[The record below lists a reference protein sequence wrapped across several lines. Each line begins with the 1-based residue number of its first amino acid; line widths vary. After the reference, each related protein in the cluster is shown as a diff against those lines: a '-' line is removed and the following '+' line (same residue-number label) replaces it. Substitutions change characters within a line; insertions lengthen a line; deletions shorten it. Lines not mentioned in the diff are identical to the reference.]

1 MARATTTCDIF
12 NALAESKRR
21 AVIELLLDKELS
33 VSELVLETGWN
44 QPMVSKH
51 LGVLREV
58 NLVHEQRVGRKR
70 IYSLNLQAL
79 RPMHDWLEQFS
90 DYWNKNLDQLGE
102 YLTLLQDK
110 NKTGVKDD

>member
-21 AVIELLLDKELS
+21 AVIELLLDNELS
-33 VSELVLETGWN
+33 VSELVQKTGWN

-58 NLVHEQRVGRKR
+58 GLVNEKRAGRNR
-70 IYSLNLQAL
+70 IYSLNLEAL
-79 RPMHDWLEQFS
+79 RPMHNWLKQFS
-90 DYWNKNLDQLGE
+90 EYWNRNLDQLDDYLIRLQAGE
-102 YLTLLQDK
+102 KHD
-110 NKTGVKDD
+110 